1 MKNDELVLLEN
12 REILHIVSR
21 HSVCGTLRA
30 SDTPSNNVVVW
41 FDSLTVGPTV
51 GATLEETTR
60 IRKKFFLKLSKS
72 SSLDSEP
79 PPPSYA
85 QRNRVLRHCAEWR
98 EVALWFGPSMMEQF
112 SLLQILAA
120 IAEQDLRK
128 TRLTL
133 VTCPKLALGVY
144 RPEEMSESFKA
155 RNIISHKRI
164 ELAKRTW
171 ELYSGPNPVLLFNFA
186 KRHVKSAPVL
196 CDALFCQLESYPSV
210 RNGLSISEQ
219 ALLQEVERR
228 GTVVRAVG
236 HVLGNDDKFRIGDVE
251 LFDSLLA
258 FLTCENPLIEPTEGG
273 TKIKSFA
280 DFRKLAVKLST
291 VGREVLS
298 GQSDNVILNGL
309 NRWIGGVH
317 LEGKK
322 SPWRWDSEKRLL
334 KPS

>member
-1 MKNDELVLLEN
+1 
-12 REILHIVSR
+12 
-21 HSVCGTLRA
+21 
-30 SDTPSNNVVVW
+30 
-41 FDSLTVGPTV
+41 
-51 GATLEETTR
+51 
-60 IRKKFFLKLSKS
+60 
-72 SSLDSEP
+72 
-79 PPPSYA
+79 
-85 QRNRVLRHCAEWR
+85 
-98 EVALWFGPSMMEQF
+98 
-112 SLLQILAA
+112 
-120 IAEQDLRK
+120 
-128 TRLTL
+128 
-133 VTCPKLALGVY
+133 
-144 RPEEMSESFKA
+144 
-155 RNIISHKRI
+155 
-164 ELAKRTW
+164 
-171 ELYSGPNPVLLFNFA
+171 
-186 KRHVKSAPVL
+186 
-196 CDALFCQLESYPSV
+196 
-210 RNGLSISEQ
+210 
-219 ALLQEVERR
+219 
-228 GTVVRAVG
+228 VG